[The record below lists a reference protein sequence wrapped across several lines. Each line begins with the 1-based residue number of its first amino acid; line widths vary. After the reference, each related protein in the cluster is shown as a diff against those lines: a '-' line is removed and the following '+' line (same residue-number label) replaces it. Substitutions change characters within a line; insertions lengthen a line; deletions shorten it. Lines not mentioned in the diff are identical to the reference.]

1 MQIFSFFFNAN
12 IFEFCMQLFPD
23 NRSFGM
29 GMMIYSCITPTAQ
42 SREHDTI
49 CVLKLV
55 LLWLLFSV

>member
-1 MQIFSFFFNAN
+1 
-12 IFEFCMQLFPD
+12 MQLFPD